1 MRMEYKT
8 VSLADQV
15 FERLEGEILSG
26 KYPRGAVLTELA
38 LCTDMGVSR
47 TPIREAAH
55 RLAQEHLVEL
65 TTKGITV
72 LGVTEKDLSDIY
84 DIRMR
89 LEGMAAALA
98 AKNATEQQIK
108 EMKDALDLQEFY
120 EGKKDPEHIRY
131 MDSRF
136 HDMLYAAANS
146 IVLYDTLMPLHKKT
160 QKFRKASVENHSRA
174 AASLA
179 EHRVI
184 LQAIAAHDEIA
195 AEKAMSEHVKN
206 AKKHITKGQ

>member
-1 MRMEYKT
+1 MEHKNL
-8 VSLADQV
+8 SLADQV
-15 FERLEGEILSG
+15 FERLEGDILSG
-26 KYPRGAVLTELA
+26 KYARGQVLTELA
-38 LCTDMGVSR
+38 LCADMGVSR

-65 TTKGITV
+65 TGKGITV
-72 LGVTEKDLSDIY
+72 LGVTEKDLADIY

-98 AKNATEQQIK
+98 AKNATDAQIE
-108 EMKDALDLQEFY
+108 EMREALDLQEFY
-120 EGKKDPEHIRY
+120 EGKKDPEHIRF

-136 HDMLYAAANS
+136 HDMLYAAADS

-174 AASLA
+174 AASLL
-179 EHRVI
+179 EHRAI
-184 LQAIAAHDEIA
+184 LEAIAAHDA
-195 AEKAMSEHVKN
+195 LTAEEAMKKHVIN
-206 AKKHITKGQ
+206 AKNHITKGK

>member
-1 MRMEYKT
+1 MEHKNL
-8 VSLADQV
+8 SLADQV